1 MEKNKKIISV
11 SLDKDLVDRINAAA
25 VRSGVK
31 SRSSYV
37 EDIIDR
43 HLTHEDARYL
53 VAQVGLQESEG
64 GDYGTEKEPVII
76 PEN

>member
-37 EDIIDR
+37 ESLLDR
-43 HLTHEDARYL
+43 HLTREEVSQD
-53 VAQVGLQESEG
+53 GKE
-64 GDYGTEKEPVII
+64 EKPVII
-76 PEN
+76 SED